1 MHLSLVYNILMI
13 ILCSSGLD
21 SKNISQHIDKSFIF
35 NLVRNIQSEDSR
47 EREYVKNI
55 IFKLYSSYLILRRE
69 IKKNIE
75 HLIIDLV
82 YDDFNEE
89 GNGISEILQIL
100 ASIIKG
106 FNVPLKEENLIFFK
120 KYLLSLHRL
129 KSLPA
134 FHQQL
139 SICMQNYLKKDINLF
154 SDIFLE
160 INRHWP
166 IVNSIK
172 QVNCLNEFE
181 EVFLYS

>member
-21 SKNISQHIDKSFIF
+21 SKNISKHIDKSFIF

-106 FNVPLKEENLIFFK
+106 FNVPLKEENLI
-120 KYLLSLHRL
+120 
-129 KSLPA
+129 
-134 FHQQL
+134 
-139 SICMQNYLKKDINLF
+139 
-154 SDIFLE
+154 
-160 INRHWP
+160 
-166 IVNSIK
+166 
-172 QVNCLNEFE
+172 
-181 EVFLYS
+181 